1 MCHSFHVGLTL
12 QESVQEDMMRCSL
25 SLGVSEQAI
34 KRANNDTALI
44 SRKVAEFLQA
54 IWSMIPKPGKFL
66 ASYKS
71 PCWHSNIDAFSHHGA
86 LSHPP
91 NSENKSTLMCLPY
104 FLIPGFYKTGTT
116 TLHSALVKHQEIAA
130 PELKEPHWWARLPL
144 QDRTFRGNKMK
155 SSIARYLAVFIPP
168 SKNIAIHPNYVSYDG
183 SASSLDCAPYWLHYQ
198 DYCIVPALISR
209 VLPNAKIIILMR
221 NPAERTFSNYLYAC
235 TQKYGRNTATWPLK
249 MRQYSADIFHEQVLL
264 TIHGFK
270 SCLQNYTLFEC
281 VQWNFFQSGVLKC
294 GEVGY
299 RLTVSLYYTHIAKWM
314 QFYSREQFLFL
325 KTEDMSSD
333 PHKFLTQITQF
344 LSLSPPS
351 MQQAQEWLQE
361 KANTQR
367 FATHL
372 PQYQMKEETMKLLE
386 GFFRPYNTMLAE
398 LVGDDRFLWMD

>member
-1 MCHSFHVGLTL
+1 MCHSLPVGLTL

-34 KRANNDTALI
+34 ERANNDTAII
-44 SRKVAEFLQA
+44 SQKVAEFLQA

-71 PCWHSNIDAFSHHGA
+71 PCWHSNIDYSQQA

-104 FLIPGFYKTGTT
+104 FLIPGFCKTGTT
-116 TLHSALVKHQEIAA
+116 TLHTALVNHQEIAA
-130 PELKEPHWWARLPL
+130 PKTKESHWWARLPM
-144 QDRTFRGNKMK
+144 QDKTFAGDKMK
-155 SSIARYLAVFIPP
+155 SSIAQYLAVFIPS
-168 SKNIAIHPNYVSYDG
+168 SKIIAVHPNYVSYDG
-183 SASSLDCAPYWLHYQ
+183 SVSSLDSAPYWLHYQ

-209 VLPNAKIIILMR
+209 VLPSAKIIILMR
-221 NPAERTFSNYLYAC
+221 SPAERTFSNYLFAC
-235 TQKYGRNTATWPLK
+235 TQRYGTSTTRWPLK
-249 MRQYSADIFHEQVLL
+249 MRKGLADIFHEQVVL

-281 VQWNFFQSGVLKC
+281 VQWNFFQSGGLRC
-294 GEVGY
+294 GEVGF

-333 PHKFLTQITQF
+333 SHKFITQITQF

-351 MQQAQEWLQE
+351 VQQAALWLQK
-361 KANTQR
+361 KANAQT
-367 FATHL
+367 FVSTL
-372 PQYQMKEETMKLLE
+372 PQAQMKEETKKLLE
-386 GFFRPYNTMLAE
+386 EFFRPYNAMLAE